1 MLKRWIKGFQQ
12 VALLARIAA
21 GVILVARGWYRWF
34 ICGIDQQAAILE
46 ASGIPAPDLAAWL
59 VTLFELAGGV
69 LLTFGLFTPLVG
81 FGMLVLNLGIMVL
94 RKLDALYIH
103 DGGYEYNLALA
114 ALGILFFAFGAG
126 KLGADSLFFTP
137 KEPSGTT
144 PTPRHQRR
152 RPRPNRVRKLSIHSV
167 VTADT

>member
-12 VALLARIAA
+12 VALMLARIAA

-137 KEPSGTT
+137 KEPSGNDANAPAST
-144 PTPRHQRR
+144 PPPPPEPSEKTLYSQHRH
-152 RPRPNRVRKLSIHSV
+152 S
-167 VTADT
+167 